1 MADEE
6 FEIDVYGDAENGHD
20 QGQGAD
26 DYSHNEENGTH
37 NMVDGAQDEPAK
49 EDYDDAAD
57 DAGDTGYG
65 SHADDQPAAT
75 HPQQGV
81 KRKQDPDDR
90 PTDPGATNALLISE
104 MQWWNTED
112 EIRSWINYASCE
124 DELREITFSEHKVN
138 GKSKGYVMCLAR
150 KHRTYFTEKTIL
162 TE

>member
-6 FEIDVYGDAENGHD
+6 FEIDVYGDAENGHE

-26 DYSHNEENGTH
+26 GYSHNEENGAH
-37 NMVDGAQDEPAK
+37 DMVDGAQDEPVK
-49 EDYDDAAD
+49 EDYEDAAD

-65 SHADDQPAAT
+65 SHVDDQPAAS

-90 PTDPGATNALLISE
+90 PTDPSATNALLISE

-138 GKSKGYVMCLAR
+138 GKSKGYVYLACTATQNLLYR
-150 KHRTYFTEKTIL
+150 KPIL
-162 TE
+162 TK